1 MKEIT
6 EYISDIGRANS
17 KIFSTLD
24 LTSGFWKMKLDEKS
38 QPLTAFTIPGK
49 GQFHGITS
57 PMGLLRCP
65 ASFQRLMEGVLQ
77 NLQNEI
83 V

>member
-1 MKEIT
+1 
-6 EYISDIGRANS
+6 
-17 KIFSTLD
+17 
-24 LTSGFWKMKLDEKS
+24 MKLDEKS